1 MRVSAMLD
9 EERAKKL
16 KQLQSLMGQSASDV
30 LKRALDLVYA
40 QNVGAEAASSAETA
54 HARDKLDALL
64 SSDFIGCAAG
74 PGELA
79 DQYKDYL

>member
-1 MRVSAMLD
+1 MRVSAVLD

-16 KQLQSLMGQSASDV
+16 KQLQSLTGQSTSDV
-30 LKRALDLVYA
+30 LKRALDLFCA
-40 QNVGAEAASSAETA
+40 QHVRGGAVSSAEIA
-54 HARDKLDALL
+54 HAGDKLKALL

-74 PGELA
+74 PDDLA